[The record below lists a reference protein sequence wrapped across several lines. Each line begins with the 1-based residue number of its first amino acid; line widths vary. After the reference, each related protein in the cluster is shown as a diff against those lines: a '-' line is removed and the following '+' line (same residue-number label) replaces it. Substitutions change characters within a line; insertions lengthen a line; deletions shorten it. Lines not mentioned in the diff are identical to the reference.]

1 MKNIISIFFFLSMLG
16 IAIGF
21 YFKSGDELLGNKI
34 IGASVSFMVFVFMP
48 IFLYQRWKGKKLR
61 DYTFSEENLKKM
73 KAKSSKSNK

>member
-1 MKNIISIFFFLSMLG
+1 MFG
-16 IAIGF
+16 ITLGF

-48 IFLYQRWKGKKLR
+48 LFIYHRWKDKKLS
-61 DYTFSEENLKKM
+61 DYTFSNENLKKM

>member
-48 IFLYQRWKGKKLR
+48 
-61 DYTFSEENLKKM
+61 TFYL
-73 KAKSSKSNK
+73 SSLEGQKTK

>member
-1 MKNIISIFFFLSMLG
+1 MLG

-48 IFLYQRWKGKKLR
+48 IFLYQRWKGKKLK

-73 KAKSSKSNK
+73 KAKSSKSIK

>member
-61 DYTFSEENLKKM
+61 DYTFSEENLKENEGKIL
-73 KAKSSKSNK
+73 KIK

>member
-61 DYTFSEENLKKM
+61 DYTFSEENLKKNEG
-73 KAKSSKSNK
+73 KILKIK

>member
-48 IFLYQRWKGKKLR
+48 TIYLSTMEGQKTK
-61 DYTFSEENLKKM
+61 
-73 KAKSSKSNK
+73 

>member
-1 MKNIISIFFFLSMLG
+1 MKNIIYIFFFLSMLG
-16 IAIGF
+16 ITLGF

-48 IFLYQRWKGKKLR
+48 LFIYHRWKDKKLS
-61 DYTFSEENLKKM
+61 DYTFSNENLKKM

>member
-48 IFLYQRWKGKKLR
+48 IFLYQRWKG
-61 DYTFSEENLKKM
+61 
-73 KAKSSKSNK
+73 